1 MALNPFFLQG
11 AQSEQRLI
19 QELINEQLKMYGVD
33 VTYLPRKVVNRD
45 SIFREIEASKFDD
58 SYTLEA
64 YVNTYEGYSG
74 QGDIMTKFGVSLRCF
89 FVASTIFENNDH
101 LWKRLQGLLS
111 TDRSRCADQFGGHF
125 GGQSG
130 SGTFCASRLR
140 LF

>member
-74 QGDIMTKFGVSLRCF
+74 QGDITVSYTHLTLP
-89 FVASTIFENNDH
+89 TI
-101 LWKRLQGLLS
+101 LLV
-111 TDRSRCADQFGGHF
+111 
-125 GGQSG
+125 
-130 SGTFCASRLR
+130 
-140 LF
+140 